1 MENTSEIVAG
11 LQELQNQVK
20 YFHWQTKSYA
30 QHQALGRVFDSITE
44 LIDTFVETLMGKYGR
59 PSTKGQKFEMFDLE
73 DVNIEEWTGGVCD
86 LLISFSD
93 VLDDVQDTDLLNV
106 RDEMLQEFNQLKYLL
121 TLKENMK
128 KKKVIKLT
136 ESDLFKIIQQTKKS
150 LSEISEPEPVFTD
163 KSDTCSASFL
173 FGENE
178 TQFKPEILSQ
188 VKEFIEDC
196 IKSSIPTIQKFHNN
210 DKFNLPDLVTF
221 YVGTSSTGDF
231 RTNKQVAEKRM
242 SYLTNLY
249 LDVMD
254 SFGIREDVAYKLLVQ
269 SNKKYTPSKIDRDFY
284 DPTKVKPNSAERIC
298 SIIINPITTMGKSN
312 DAIGK
317 IGGSLIDNSSNI
329 NNVLIDLVD
338 EGNIVK
344 GVEKLQTY
352 SDIKDLS
359 KALVNARM
367 GNLQD
372 FLNDQLFDDATERFQ
387 ITNHL
392 NKIAKRSGKDTIAS
406 LVGGKISIILENKKV
421 IKLTE
426 NDLYRIVKRVISEQP
441 DKNIKHPSPEEIAKG
456 KKTGCY
462 TVNSGDQLMKI
473 AKAFGV
479 TVDDIVQ
486 LNAFRSSGEEIY
498 PGQKIKVQNTTK
510 FIGC

>member
-30 QHQALGRVFDSITE
+30 QHQALAKVFDSITE

-93 VLDDVQDTDLLNV
+93 VLDDVQDTDLLNL
-106 RDEMLQEFNQLKYLL
+106 RDEMLQNFNQLKYLL

-128 KKKVIKLT
+128 KKKIIRLS
-136 ESDLFKIIQQTKKS
+136 ESDLYKMVDKAKRGIY
-150 LSEISEPEPVFTD
+150 EAAPEPEPVFTD
-163 KSDTCSASFL
+163 ESDICSASFL
-173 FGENE
+173 FDENE
-178 TQFKPEILSQ
+178 TQFKPDISSQ
-188 VKEFIEDC
+188 VKQFIKDC

-249 LDVMD
+249 LDVMG
-254 SFGIREDVAYKLLVQ
+254 SFGIREDVGYKLLVQ
-269 SNKKYTPSKIDRDFY
+269 SNKSYKPSKIDRDFY
-284 DPTKVKPNSAERIC
+284 DPAKVEPNSAERIC
-298 SIIINPITTMGKSN
+298 SIVINPITTMGKSN

-317 IGGSLIDNSSNI
+317 IGGSLIDASSTI
-329 NNVLIDLVD
+329 NNVLVDMVD

-372 FLNDQLFDDATERFQ
+372 FLNDQLFDDPTEGSQ

-392 NKIAKRSGKDTIAS
+392 NKIAKRSGKGTIAS

-426 NDLYRIVKRVISEQP
+426 NDLYRIVKRVISEQ
-441 DKNIKHPSPEEIAKG
+441 N
-456 KKTGCY
+456 
-462 TVNSGDQLMKI
+462 
-473 AKAFGV
+473 F
-479 TVDDIVQ
+479 
-486 LNAFRSSGEEIY
+486 
-498 PGQKIKVQNTTK
+498 
-510 FIGC
+510 